1 MTSAPECTLR
11 RGEFSLDDAGDEDE
25 ECPLDGTGLATGET
39 RPSSGE
45 GDRPLVPVLPFR
57 PLPGAGGA
65 AERLLGVLFWFVAK
79 VGEGDLEALLE
90 TLLSG
95 LRLKLRDLDRDL
107 EFDLDLEVIET
118 DLGDETVELLRG
130 LRSLAG
136 EVALT
141 AAVADR

>member
-1 MTSAPECTLR
+1 M
-11 RGEFSLDDAGDEDE
+11 
-25 ECPLDGTGLATGET
+25 
-39 RPSSGE
+39 
-45 GDRPLVPVLPFR
+45 
-57 PLPGAGGA
+57 
-65 AERLLGVLFWFVAK
+65 GVLFWFVAK